1 MTEAAGEG
9 GAGAAG
15 VMTGGAAD
23 TGAPTGGVAGGV
35 AAGVVAGP
43 AGGTM
48 IFGLSLKM
56 GGAVLPASGGG
67 VTGAAGGGAVI
78 AGVGA
83 GGTTA
88 VGAALAGGDGGG
100 AAVSA
105 GAAASLG
112 LRRSPGVASTAAVGG
127 TIGCG
132 GSAAV
137 GEAGADEPGAASGR
151 RRGFRRNGG
160 GVSGSVLISDGQWGL
175 LARGRSQIFCEPA
188 RSRAAID
195 ARQAGGPEWAFLITR
210 FRAVSISITPMP
222 TTCTDYAFNQIE
234 PHWQKFWDEQ
244 RTFRAETGGPRPKF
258 YVLDM
263 FPYPSGAGLH
273 IGHPEGYTATDIV
286 ARYKRAKG
294 FNVLHPIG
302 WDSFGLPAEQ
312 HAVKTGTHPATN
324 TAANIANFKR
334 QIKALGFSYD
344 WDRELATTDEKYYRW
359 TQWIFLQLFQRGL
372 AYVDER
378 PVWWCP
384 ELRTVLANE
393 EVVDGKSEVGG
404 FPVERR
410 NLRQWV
416 LRITAYAER
425 LLADLK
431 DVDWPDST
439 KRMQEAWIGRS
450 EGAEVSFEIERRSG
464 FMPDTSGINPDL
476 QKLKVFT
483 TRPDTLFGC
492 TYMVLAPEHPL
503 VDALTTPEQRDA
515 VAAYRRKA
523 AGKSD
528 LERTDLAKEKSGVF
542 TGAYAINPVNGER
555 VPVWIADYVLTGY
568 GTGAIMAVPAH
579 DERDWEFAKQY
590 DLPMRVVIEPSAQW
604 LVEAA
609 KRYLIREGKT
619 EEAKIYDNVPAE
631 SFVDGLSSRYA
642 ATCYKFEAFTGEGLL
657 KRSSGTEIS
666 ITGLPISQ
674 AKQKITEWLE
684 AKGLGKKT
692 VTYKLRDWLFSRQ
705 RYWGEP
711 FPIVWVSEADYR
723 RAAAVR
729 TDLPASPVTFA
740 QDGVTHFALPL
751 PAGALPL
758 TLPEVSSYLPSGNGE
773 SPLANVTDWLE
784 IWFNFKTGESLPA
797 AQPQPAGEHWV
808 RGRRETNTMPQWAG
822 SCWYYLR
829 FADPANDAAFASP
842 EALRYWGVPDLYVGG
857 AEHAVLHLLYARFWH
872 KVLFD
877 LGVVPQSEPFTKL
890 FHQGIILGED
900 GEKMSKSRGNV
911 VSPDTII
918 ASHGTDTLRLYLM
931 FLGPLEAMKPW
942 SMQQIEGVH
951 RFLHKVWRE
960 CLAADS
966 GVNPKISATAAE
978 PAELTRL
985 LHETIKKVGD
995 DIEALRFNTAISQMM
1010 IFANA
1015 LQKAPAVS
1023 RATVLAFLQVLAPF
1037 APHLAEEL
1045 WARLGGGEAG
1055 ASIQHAP
1062 WPQFDAARLVVTEQK
1077 IVVQINGKHRG
1088 EIMAPAGAGQDEVVA
1103 LAQKHERVTPFI
1115 AGKSFKRIIFVPGK
1129 ILNIVVEQ

>member
-1 MTEAAGEG
+1 
-9 GAGAAG
+9 
-15 VMTGGAAD
+15 
-23 TGAPTGGVAGGV
+23 
-35 AAGVVAGP
+35 
-43 AGGTM
+43 
-48 IFGLSLKM
+48 
-56 GGAVLPASGGG
+56 
-67 VTGAAGGGAVI
+67 
-78 AGVGA
+78 
-83 GGTTA
+83 
-88 VGAALAGGDGGG
+88 
-100 AAVSA
+100 
-105 GAAASLG
+105 
-112 LRRSPGVASTAAVGG
+112 
-127 TIGCG
+127 
-132 GSAAV
+132 
-137 GEAGADEPGAASGR
+137 
-151 RRGFRRNGG
+151 
-160 GVSGSVLISDGQWGL
+160 
-175 LARGRSQIFCEPA
+175 
-188 RSRAAID
+188 
-195 ARQAGGPEWAFLITR
+195 
-210 FRAVSISITPMP
+210 MP
-222 TTCTDYAFNQIE
+222 TSCTDYAFNQIE
-234 PHWQKFWDEQ
+234 PHWQNFWDEQ
-244 RTFRAETGGPRPKF
+244 RTFRAETGGSRPKY

-302 WDSFGLPAEQ
+302 WDAFGLPAEQ
-312 HAVKTGTHPATN
+312 HAVKTGTHPAAN

-344 WDRELATTDEKYYRW
+344 WDRELATTDEKYFRW
-359 TQWIFLQLFQRGL
+359 TQSIFLQLFQRGL

-450 EGAEVSFEIERRSG
+450 EGAEVSFALENE
-464 FMPDTSGINPDL
+464 
-476 QKLKVFT
+476 KLGALKIFT

-503 VDALTTPEQRDA
+503 VDALTTPEQREV
-515 VAAYRRKA
+515 VAAYRRKT

-542 TGAYAINPVNGER
+542 TGAYAINPINGER
-555 VPVWIADYVLTGY
+555 VPVWIADYVLIGY

-579 DERDWEFAKQY
+579 DERDFAFATQFGLPVVRVIDGTDTLPHTGDGKLINSPGY
-590 DLPMRVVIEPSAQW
+590 DGLAWQ
-604 LVEAA
+604 
-609 KRYLIREGKT
+609 
-619 EEAKIYDNVPAE
+619 EAKKKVSAD
-631 SFVDGLSSRYA
+631 L
-642 ATCYKFEAFTGEGLL
+642 ATRG
-657 KRSSGTEIS
+657 I
-666 ITGLPISQ
+666 
-674 AKQKITEWLE
+674 
-684 AKGLGKKT
+684 GKAT

-729 TDLPASPVTFA
+729 SDLPTSPVTYR

-784 IWFNFKTGESLPA
+784 IWLNFKTGESLPA
-797 AQPQPAGEHWV
+797 KQPQPAGEHWV

-829 FADPANDAAFASP
+829 FTDPTNPAAFASP

-960 CLAADS
+960 CLAADG
-966 GVNPKISATAAE
+966 GVNPKISATATE

-985 LHETIKKVGD
+985 LHETIKKVGEK
-995 DIEALRFNTAISQMM
+995 IQALQFNTAISDMM
-1010 IFANA
+1010 VFANA
-1015 LQKAPAVS
+1015 LQKAPAVN
-1023 RATVLAFLQVLAPF
+1023 RATILAFLQVLAPF

-1045 WARLGGGEAG
+1045 WARLGGGAAG
-1055 ASIQHAP
+1055 TSIQQAP
-1062 WPQFDAARLVVTEQK
+1062 WPEFDASRLVVTEQK
-1077 IVVQINGKHRG
+1077 IIVQINGKHRG
-1088 EIMAPAGAGQDEVVA
+1088 EIMVPAGVAQDAVLA
-1103 LAQKHERVTPFI
+1103 LAQANERIKPLL
-1115 AGKSFKRIIFVPGK
+1115 AGKSFKRIVFVPGK
-1129 ILNIVVEQ
+1129 ILNIVVD